1 MEQYFNMSILG
12 TLSGCVLAV
21 CILVQNLKEVVDY
34 TTKSLFK
41 KSLPTKYLTFIL
53 SITLYSLITYFNNGL
68 KSGEDVLLTILN
80 SFIISGIA
88 CKSTETIMNKKGK
101 SDSIEISEIIKNEVE
116 KVKNDKD
123 NILKM

>member
-1 MEQYFNMSILG
+1 MEQYFDMATLG
-12 TLSGCVLAV
+12 TLSGCVLAI
-21 CILVQNLKEVVDY
+21 CILVQNLKEIVDY
-34 TTKSLFK
+34 TTKSLFN

-68 KSGEDVLLTILN
+68 KSGEDILLTILN

-88 CKSTETIMNKKGK
+88 CKSVETLMNKKGK
-101 SDSIEISEIIKNEVE
+101 SDSGEISEVIKSEIN

-123 NILKM
+123 NVLKI